1 LKIEKFRAW
10 RLREGNSKTTCN
22 RYLQLLKKMFNV
34 AKEEGDAEE
43 NPVQKVKLYSEKDV
57 LREKVLTEE
66 EEGRLLG
73 TSVEHLRSILILALN
88 TGMRRGEIFNL
99 MWSQVDFRDR
109 KIRVER
115 TKSQKFRFIPMNS
128 TVFYELR
135 RLESKNGQSSYVSF
149 NPETGKPY
157 VDVMTAFKAACSRA
171 GVKGLRFH
179 DLRHTFASRLV
190 KRGAD
195 IVTVQNLLGHSTLA
209 LTQRYTHAD
218 DERKK
223 AAVELLSREA
233 EERICDVSVTQE
245 NQSTLVN

>member
-1 LKIEKFRAW
+1 MIQKFRAW
-10 RLREGNSKTTCN
+10 RLKEGNSKSTTN
-22 RYLQLLKKMFNV
+22 RYLQLLKKMYNV
-34 AKEEGDAEE
+34 AKEEGYAEE
-43 NPVQKVKLYSEKDV
+43 NPVLKVKLYSEKDT
-57 LREKVLTEE
+57 LTERVLTEE
-66 EEGRLLG
+66 EEGRLLE
-73 TSVEHLRSILILALN
+73 TSAEHLRSILILALN

-115 TKSQKFRFIPMNS
+115 TKSQKLRFIPMNS
-128 TVFYELR
+128 TVYNELR

-149 NPETGKPY
+149 NPATGKPY
-157 VDVMTAFKAACSRA
+157 VDVMTAFKAACKRA

-195 IVTVQNLLGHSTLA
+195 IVTVQTLLGHSTLA

-218 DERKK
+218 DDRKRE
-223 AAVELLSREA
+223 AIELLSGEV
-233 EERICDVSVTQE
+233 EGKVCDVAVTQE
-245 NQSTLVN
+245 NQSKLIH